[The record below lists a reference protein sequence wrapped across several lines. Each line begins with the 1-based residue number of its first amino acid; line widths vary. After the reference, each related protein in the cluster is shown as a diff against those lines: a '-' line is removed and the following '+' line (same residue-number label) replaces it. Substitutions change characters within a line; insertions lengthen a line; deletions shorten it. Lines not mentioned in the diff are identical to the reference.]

1 MSVESLKKH
10 RQLSGAVA
18 LPVPAV
24 VRADVLPGQD
34 LRGRWIQVHVT
45 MQKLFVL
52 AANVIITE
60 QLDVP
65 ARFGITEVNKTCSK

>member
-45 MQKLFVL
+45 MQKLFW
-52 AANVIITE
+52 ITE
-60 QLDVP
+60 QLHQ
-65 ARFGITEVNKTCSK
+65 IQYLT